1 MRYLTPA
8 LLAMITML
16 LVGCGSSI
24 KDRGGTG
31 PVDPDLHDQAV
42 DVNQQRIAG
51 EDHPLH
57 PPAVNHPL
65 VAIETGYDSAIG
77 HPVTRLWEY
86 LWGDTPAK
94 AVREMLDP
102 DNPDKR
108 WKGTL
113 RLAQFPF
120 ARKGD
125 AAMKVYAKFPRD
137 QHEDW
142 VVQAA
147 GIRALNRSRAQGSG
161 YTALFVRTLNDVDQ
175 KDLPRLEAAK
185 ALANIPD
192 ELAISALVQH
202 AKEDKNIDV
211 RIACVDALRNF
222 KNTEVLRTLVALI
235 NDKDFSVVWQSRQS
249 LALITGQ
256 DFRYN
261 SRAWLNYVAAL
272 K

>member
-1 MRYLTPA
+1 MRYLTPV
-8 LLAMITML
+8 LLALITML
-16 LVGCGSSI
+16 AAGCGASI

-31 PVDPDLHDQAV
+31 PIDPDLYNQAV
-42 DVNQQRIAG
+42 DANKQRIAG
-51 EDHPLH
+51 EDHPI
-57 PPAVNHPL
+57 HPL
-65 VAIETGYDSAIG
+65 AVTHPLAAVELGYDQAIG
-77 HPVTRLWEY
+77 HPLTHLWDY
-86 LWGDTPAK
+86 MWGDTPAK
-94 AVREMLDP
+94 AVREMLDADSP
-102 DNPDKR
+102 DNR

-120 ARKGD
+120 ARQGD

-137 QHEDW
+137 PKEDW

-147 GIRALNRSRAQGSG
+147 GIRALNHSRAQG
-161 YTALFVRTLNDVDQ
+161 YTALYVKTLNDVDQ

-185 ALANIPD
+185 ALANAPD
-192 ELAISALVQH
+192 EAAITTLVQH
-202 AKEDKNIDV
+202 AKEDKSLDV

-222 KNTEVLRTLVALI
+222 KTTQVLRTLAETL
-235 NDKDFSVVWQSRQS
+235 NEKDFSVVWQARQS

-261 SRAWLNYVAAL
+261 ARAWLNYVAEM